1 MHAVLGLMGL
11 LSALIVLLIV
21 RVNLRQRRRTHNFD
35 GQEIERQHSA
45 EIRNIRAA
53 NSSNAVHNSFF
64 NGGDDYRARRR

>member
-21 RVNLRQRRRTHNFD
+21 RVNLRQRRRTDNFD

-53 NSSNAVHNSFF
+53 NSSNAVHNSFV
-64 NGGDDYRARRR
+64 NGGNDYRPRRR